1 MNNRTF
7 IDEREGQIAFFNN
20 YGIPYDNE
28 NAVLIDNTDGVYN
41 GNILEFKLNI
51 SNPNKTLFQAIKYLS
66 KMRVRGESV
75 PATILLVSLNDSTV
89 YVYKSEDYRED
100 IHKIYIGSASKGND
114 GFSAGAPIQK
124 LNYSDMV
131 DSAILKK
138 LLKGKKNLSEMY
150 IPIDIDENCIVGWAE
165 RYYREIPKASKGD
178 FLGNDTGTKTMYF
191 ILAL

>member
-1 MNNRTF
+1 MKGNLFVNNRTF

-75 PATILLVSLNDSTV
+75 PATILLVSLNDS
-89 YVYKSEDYRED
+89 K
-100 IHKIYIGSASKGND
+100 
-114 GFSAGAPIQK
+114 
-124 LNYSDMV
+124 
-131 DSAILKK
+131 
-138 LLKGKKNLSEMY
+138 
-150 IPIDIDENCIVGWAE
+150 W
-165 RYYREIPKASKGD
+165 
-178 FLGNDTGTKTMYF
+178 
-191 ILAL
+191 